1 MKAAND
7 KRQFNRFEFQK
18 PIRVFPVLP
27 SKSGNIYE
35 VQKES
40 FEVRASDVSEGGV
53 GFATNHPMNPDFL
66 VKMNFEVGED
76 QPVEVYGKIVWS
88 QSNRCGVR
96 FMHMDSSLRKIVRS
110 LS

>member
-1 MKAAND
+1 MTAANE
-7 KRQFNRFEFQK
+7 KRRFNRVEFQK

-40 FEVRASDVSEGGV
+40 FEVHASDVSEGGV
-53 GFATNHPMNPDFL
+53 GFETTRPMNPDFL
-66 VKMNFEVGED
+66 VKMNFEAVEN
-76 QPVEVYGKIVWS
+76 QPVEVYGKIVWT

-96 FMHMDSSLRKIVRS
+96 FMHMDSSLRKLVRS

>member
-1 MKAAND
+1 MNAANE
-7 KRQFNRFEFQK
+7 KRKFNRFEFQK

-53 GFATNHPMNPDFL
+53 GFETNRNMNPDWL
-66 VKMNFEVGED
+66 LKMNFEVEANE
-76 QPVEVYGKIVWS
+76 PVEVYGKIVWS
-88 QSNRCGVR
+88 RSNRCGVR